1 MDLKPVTNEYSSVT
15 NSASDNCVGL
25 NFIKKQTELN
35 ILLVGTDTGCLHISI
50 FGLFTCA
57 IIEISSY
64 LQKKCKIIKSQM
76 SNDMSSIYVTVIDED
91 NIMNVVMIDSSV
103 ICSHSKEIFSMAM
116 KYVHLTS
123 LLSHLEQTMSS
134 ITEAWESILLEMDS
148 KLSKYASN
156 VPEGTVCA
164 DFLDLLMFGIPSDEM
179 EEFLMQD
186 LTDKGLKKLGHS
198 IELSYSNIQ
207 KLLLTHMNTVGQNI
221 TYILSELRGMA
232 RLTHRY
238 KVIYYC

>member
-1 MDLKPVTNEYSSVT
+1 M
-15 NSASDNCVGL
+15 
-25 NFIKKQTELN
+25 N
-35 ILLVGTDTGCLHISI
+35 ILVIGTKSGNLHISI

-57 IIEISSY
+57 LINVSAY
-64 LQKKCKIIKSQM
+64 LNKKCTIVNVYM
-76 SNDMSSIYVTVIDED
+76 SENLSAMYVTICDDLNNLQVI
-91 NIMNVVMIDSSV
+91 VMDTSV
-103 ICSHSKEIFSMAM
+103 LSLYSKELFTMAL
-116 KYVHLTS
+116 KHGHLVS
-123 LLSHLEQTMSS
+123 LLSYLDSTMSS

-156 VPEGTVCA
+156 VPEGTVSA

-207 KLLLTHMNTVGQNI
+207 KLLLKHLTKVGQNI
-221 TYILSELRGMA
+221 TYHLAELRGMA

-238 KVIYYC
+238 KVCIDMQWCARVDSDRLTQASC